1 MTDGTPLEMPWS
13 HPVTVKDLNARKPLR
28 FEISPDKAQRK
39 AIADWADIVSVG
51 TLMFKGELAPA
62 GKHDFILTGKLIAQ
76 ITQSCV
82 ITLEPVP
89 GEVRES
95 VSRRYLRDWVEP
107 TAEESEIPEDDS
119 AEALPAVIDL
129 AHVALEAFEL
139 GLPLY
144 PRKEGVELGETVV
157 TKPGEAPLR
166 DADLKPFAN
175 LKALMD
181 KKGGNA

>member
-13 HPVTVKDLNARKPLR
+13 HPVAVKDLNGRKPLR
-28 FEISPDKAQRK
+28 FDISPEPALRKEIAQ
-39 AIADWADIVSVG
+39 WADIVSVEA
-51 TLMFKGELAPA
+51 LSFKGELTPA
-62 GKHDFILTGKLIAQ
+62 GKHDFVLNGKLHAR

-82 ITLEPVP
+82 ITLEPVA
-89 GEVRES
+89 GEVKES
-95 VSRRYLRDWVEP
+95 VSRRFLRDWVEP

-144 PRKEGVELGETVV
+144 PRKNGAELGETVI
-157 TKPGEAPLR
+157 TKPGETPLR
-166 DADLKPFAN
+166 DEDLKPFAN

-181 KKGGNA
+181 KKDGNA